1 MTAFLIYAIRWAVV
15 LTMLYSLYGLFMKRE
30 TLHGVNRVVLL
41 LVLVAS
47 MVLPL
52 CQVKTSEPNVVT
64 EGRELLER
72 QIIAASTTGF
82 FAAEQA
88 ESTPQQC
95 EDDANVVVFAL
106 MAIYIIGVVV
116 AWARYLWSLASLLL
130 LIRRSERVAA
140 DGLPRG
146 VTVLTH
152 PSVTTPCSW
161 MRWMLLPPADVQAR
175 PIILHELSHIRLHHS
190 WDMLLCELTCRMLW
204 CVPFAWMLRQDLRD
218 VHEYQADRRV
228 LRSGIK
234 DEEYQLLLI
243 RKATGTGL
251 QTVVNAFNQSP
262 IKRRF
267 KMMYKKPSRRWV
279 ALKAAYLLPLGALSL
294 VAFARPQAITEIEKT
309 VEKEVT
315 HYAGVMQSLVE
326 PKVADKAAA
335 PAEALAPQPVTA
347 DDGIIRLDNDVPTDA
362 NLVKADLN
370 ENPVAAV
377 AAAPELTAE
386 RTVVVLDSV
395 MQAVGARKIAD
406 GTYIGHFQPSLNND
420 TVRLAQVEFLDKESK
435 KTATKVFQ
443 HNAADPYA
451 YNLTLQAGTR
461 KGEIGHYIRY
471 LTPVKATARNYDRPK
486 YDTKL
491 LPTDEVLLNPQHFS
505 DMHPIAIERTKQDTR
520 VYLYIRI
527 TSPNYQEPGFLKNG
541 EGNIFS
547 NWVICDNLTND
558 VYMFRSTDDSYLR
571 QVGADAEKQIGTY
584 QVCLVFPPLGKKVK
598 EVWIGFKEAKWHTV
612 FNLNDVPRK
621 GQVITN

>member
-72 QIIAASTTGF
+72 QIIAVSSTGF
-82 FAAEQA
+82 VAAEQA
-88 ESTPQQC
+88 ESTPQHR
-95 EDDANVVVFAL
+95 EADANVVVLVL

-130 LIRRSERVAA
+130 LIRRSERVAV

-161 MRWMLLPPADVQAR
+161 MHWILLPPADVQAR

-294 VAFARPQAITEIEKT
+294 VAFARPQAMTEIEKT

-315 HYAGVMQSLVE
+315 HYAGVMKTLVE
-326 PKVADKAAA
+326 PADEAAA
-335 PAEALAPQPVTA
+335 PAEAQPLQTVA
-347 DDGIIRLDNDVPTDA
+347 DRDDRTILQDNDVPADA

-370 ENPVAAV
+370 ENPAA
-377 AAAPELTAE
+377 AAPAAPELTAE

-406 GTYIGHFQPSLNND
+406 GAYIGHFQPSLNND

-471 LTPVKATARNYDRPK
+471 LTPVKATARDYDRPK

-491 LPTDEVLLNPQHFS
+491 LPTDEVLLNPRHFT
-505 DMHPIAIERTKQDTR
+505 DMHPVAIERTKQETR

-527 TSPNYQEPGFLKNG
+527 ASPNYQEPYFLKNG
-541 EGNIFS
+541 GSNIFS
-547 NWVICDNLTND
+547 DWVICDNLTND

-598 EVWIGFKEAKWHTV
+598 EVWIDRKEATWPTV

>member
-88 ESTPQQC
+88 ESTPQHR
-95 EDDANVVVFAL
+95 EDDANVVVLAL

-130 LIRRSERVAA
+130 LIRRSERVAV

-315 HYAGVMQSLVE
+315 HYAGVMKPLVE
-326 PKVADKAAA
+326 PKVADKVADTAIGRTVAEPTTPAAA
-335 PAEALAPQPVTA
+335 EPIAATPNETVES
-347 DDGIIRLDNDVPTDA
+347 DDLTIQTTDNAQTDA
-362 NLVKADLN
+362 NLVKADLR
-370 ENPVAAV
+370 ENPD
-377 AAAPELTAE
+377 AAAAIPALTEKRRIA
-386 RTVVVLDSV
+386 VLDSV
-395 MQAVGARKIAD
+395 MLAVGARWLGPGA
-406 GTYIGHFQPSLNND
+406 YIGHFQPSLNND
-420 TVRLAQVEFLDKESK
+420 TVRLAKVEFLDKESR
-435 KTATKVFQ
+435 KTAELAFPWYDS
-443 HNAADPYA
+443 DPYA
-451 YNLTLQAGTR
+451 CKLTLQAGTR
-461 KGEIGHYIRY
+461 KDEKGYYIRY
-471 LTPVKATARNYDRPK
+471 LTPLKATDWSYDQPK
-486 YDTKL
+486 YDT
-491 LPTDEVLLNPQHFS
+491 ES
-505 DMHPIAIERTKQDTR
+505 STK
-520 VYLYIRI
+520 
-527 TSPNYQEPGFLKNG
+527 
-541 EGNIFS
+541 
-547 NWVICDNLTND
+547 
-558 VYMFRSTDDSYLR
+558 
-571 QVGADAEKQIGTY
+571 
-584 QVCLVFPPLGKKVK
+584 
-598 EVWIGFKEAKWHTV
+598 
-612 FNLNDVPRK
+612 
-621 GQVITN
+621 

>member
-72 QIIAASTTGF
+72 QIIAVSSTGF
-82 FAAEQA
+82 VAAEQA
-88 ESTPQQC
+88 ESTPQHR
-95 EDDANVVVFAL
+95 EADANVVVFAL

-294 VAFARPQAITEIEKT
+294 VAFARPQAMTEIEKT

-315 HYAGVMQSLVE
+315 HYAGVMKTLVE
-326 PKVADKAAA
+326 PADEAAA
-335 PAEALAPQPVTA
+335 PAEAQPLQTVA
-347 DDGIIRLDNDVPTDA
+347 DRDDRTILQDNDVPADA

-370 ENPVAAV
+370 ENPAA
-377 AAAPELTAE
+377 AAPTAPELTAE

-406 GTYIGHFQPSLNND
+406 GAYVGHFQPSLNND

-471 LTPVKATARNYDRPK
+471 LTPVKATARDYDRPK

-491 LPTDEVLLNPQHFS
+491 LPTDEVLLNPRHFT
-505 DMHPIAIERTKQDTR
+505 DMHPVAIERTKQETR
-520 VYLYIRI
+520 VFLYVRI
-527 TSPNYQEPGFLKNG
+527 TGPDDREPYFLKNG
-541 EGNIFS
+541 GSNIFS
-547 NWVICDNLTND
+547 DWVICDNLTND

-571 QVGADAEKQIGTY
+571 RVSTDAENQIGTY

-598 EVWIGFKEAKWHTV
+598 EVWIGRKEATWHTV

>member
-72 QIIAASTTGF
+72 QIIAVSSTGF
-82 FAAEQA
+82 VAAEQA
-88 ESTPQQC
+88 ESTPQHR
-95 EDDANVVVFAL
+95 EADASVVVFAL

-130 LIRRSERVAA
+130 LIRRSERVAV

-161 MRWMLLPPADVQAR
+161 MRWILLPPADVQAR

-294 VAFARPQAITEIEKT
+294 VAFARPQAMTEIEKT

-315 HYAGVMQSLVE
+315 HYAGVMKTLVE
-326 PKVADKAAA
+326 PADEAAA
-335 PAEALAPQPVTA
+335 PAEAQPLQTVA
-347 DDGIIRLDNDVPTDA
+347 DRDDRTILQDNDVPADA

-370 ENPVAAV
+370 ENPATAAP
-377 AAAPELTAE
+377 AAPELTAE

-406 GTYIGHFQPSLNND
+406 GAYIGHFQPSLNND

-471 LTPVKATARNYDRPK
+471 LTPVKATARDYDRPK

-491 LPTDEVLLNPQHFS
+491 LPTDEVLLNPRHFT
-505 DMHPIAIERTKQDTR
+505 DMHPVAIERTKQETR

-527 TSPNYQEPGFLKNG
+527 ASPNYQEPYFLKNG
-541 EGNIFS
+541 GSNIFS
-547 NWVICDNLTND
+547 DWVICDNLTND

-571 QVGADAEKQIGTY
+571 RVSTDAENQIGTY

-598 EVWIGFKEAKWHTV
+598 EVWIGRKEATWHTV